1 MKIKIATWNMAQGN
15 PTYRSSWLA
24 AWDYFLNL
32 DVDFYLFQEGL
43 PYEKLLEDKTHLAWN
58 PIGGRRNWGSGI
70 YSKNYELTEEKIN
83 TKFTGVYT
91 IANSQV
97 ESTKLTF
104 ISMYGLL
111 DHGMV
116 IKNINDM
123 VSELVD
129 DSIISDLSRNII
141 LGGDLNASIQW
152 DVKQKNQNHEN
163 FFERLKSHELEDC
176 FKLLNKPYPLQT
188 LRKINSIEPWQN
200 DYLFISKKIEG
211 NLIHDEAI
219 VIGGEEVVKLS
230 DHNPIVI
237 TLAL

>member
-1 MKIKIATWNMAQGN
+1 MAQGN
-15 PTYRSSWLA
+15 PKYRGNWLD
-24 AWDYFLNL
+24 AWEYFLNL

-43 PYEKLLEDKTHLAWN
+43 PYGKLIENNTHLVWN
-58 PIGGRRNWGSGI
+58 PIGGKRNWGSGI
-70 YSKNYELTEEKIN
+70 YSKNHELEEEKII

-91 IANSQV
+91 IANSQTG
-97 ESTKLTF
+97 STKLTF

-111 DHGMV
+111 NHGMV

-123 VSELVD
+123 ISELID
-129 DSIISDLSRNII
+129 GNILTDSNRNII

-152 DVKQKNQNHEN
+152 DTKQNNHNHEN
-163 FFERLKSHELEDC
+163 FFERLKNHDLEDC

-211 NLIHDEAI
+211 NLIYDNDI
-219 VIGGEEVVKLS
+219 VLGGEDVVKLS
-230 DHNPIVI
+230 DHNPVII
-237 TLAL
+237 TLDL